1 MTRSPHIPPAPT
13 TGRTVMRTM
22 QVGFITTFVVIALYV
37 GLVKLPEIAY
47 RLGQQTTTAQQN
59 QAKLAAN
66 GYQPVGPPAAEIS
79 QGKAKAT
86 PTAAAPT
93 TPAPVYITGPAGP
106 TGPGGS
112 NGASGSTGAQGPRGP
127 RGAQGAQG
135 PTGPRGATGATGIS
149 VTATPG
155 PAGPPGVTGAPGP
168 AGPPGVA
175 GDPGPPGAQG
185 DPGPAGPVGPTGP
198 TGPSCPDNFT
208 LVQETAPPPYTDQ
221 VWAICVSPATPP
233 ETTP

>member
-1 MTRSPHIPPAPT
+1 
-13 TGRTVMRTM
+13 MRTM

-112 NGASGSTGAQGPRGP
+112 NGASGSTGAQGP
-127 RGAQGAQG
+127 
-135 PTGPRGATGATGIS
+135 TGPRGATGATGIS